1 MNKVLIA
8 AVVALTFSLGTPVM
22 AQSASSSADAAA
34 AQAQIDSLKQQLQQ
48 LQTTVDGMKGNV
60 VGAPKEPTKAIIEV
74 DNGST
79 TVGVQSF
86 MDFGHTSNQ
95 QAGVDISPTGTGFD
109 VKRFYL
115 IVDHKFDSVWAANLT
130 TDAEYLAD
138 KTTSV
143 VSSVGPPPKTSTV
156 TTSSGS
162 GGVTEVFIKKLYLQ
176 ATLDDAFVVH
186 VGSYTSPWAPFVEG
200 LYGYRFIE
208 KTQTD
213 RLGYANTA
221 DWGLNAS
228 GKLGGGL
235 FTYSV
240 SVVNGAG
247 FKNPSRSKYVDYEG
261 RVGVSPVSW
270 LTFGAG
276 FYSGHLGQ
284 INTSNQD
291 FPKNTAS
298 RWDVALGVHAGGFR
312 IGGEYFDAK
321 NYKSANPTTGV
332 YNVSA
337 ITSNSTTDPLS
348 DEGDGVSVWSSFD
361 FNEQWAVFGRYD
373 EAKPSKNVVSALKD
387 KFFTAGVDF
396 KPRKNID
403 LALVYKEEKVD
414 NGQIS
419 VSSADANGS
428 YTIGGTGSTTNG
440 LTTDG
445 KFSEVGVYAQ
455 FNF

>member
-1 MNKVLIA
+1 MKSKTP
-8 AVVALTFSLGTPVM
+8 AVQPTP
-22 AQSASSSADAAA
+22 
-34 AQAQIDSLKQQLQQ
+34 
-48 LQTTVDGMKGNV
+48 
-60 VGAPKEPTKAIIEV
+60 PTKAIVEV

-79 TVGVQSF
+79 TVGGQAF

-95 QAGVDISPTGTGFD
+95 QNGVDISPTGTGFD
-109 VKRFYL
+109 IKRFYL
-115 IVDHKFDSVWAANLT
+115 VVDHKFDNVWSANLT
-130 TDAEYLAD
+130 TDAQYVAD
-138 KTTSV
+138 RTTSV
-143 VSSVGPPPKTSTV
+143 VSSVGPPAKTSTV
-156 TTSSGS
+156 TTSAGS

-176 ATLDDAFVVH
+176 ATLNDAFVVH
-186 VGSYTSPWAPFVEG
+186 AGAYTSPWAPFVES

-228 GKLGGGL
+228 GKLGDGL
-235 FTYSV
+235 FTYSA
-240 SVVNGAG
+240 SVVNGGG

-261 RVGVSPVSW
+261 RVGVTPVKW
-270 LTFGAG
+270 LTIGAG

-284 INTSNQD
+284 INTANQD

-298 RWDVALGVHAGGFR
+298 RLDLAVGVHAGGFR
-312 IGGEYFDAK
+312 VGGEYFEAK

-337 ITSNSTTDPLS
+337 ITSGSSTTAPLS
-348 DEGDGVSVWSSFD
+348 DKGEGYSLWSSFD
-361 FNEQWAVFGRYD
+361 FNAQWNVFGRFD
-373 EAKPSKNVVSALKD
+373 QAKPSKDVVSGLKD
-387 KFFTAGVDF
+387 TFYTLGVDV
-396 KPRKNID
+396 KPRKNVD
-403 LALVYKEEKVD
+403 LALVYKNEKVE

-428 YTIGGTGSTTNG
+428 YTLGGTGSSTNG

-445 KFSEVGVYAQ
+445 KYDEIAVYAQ